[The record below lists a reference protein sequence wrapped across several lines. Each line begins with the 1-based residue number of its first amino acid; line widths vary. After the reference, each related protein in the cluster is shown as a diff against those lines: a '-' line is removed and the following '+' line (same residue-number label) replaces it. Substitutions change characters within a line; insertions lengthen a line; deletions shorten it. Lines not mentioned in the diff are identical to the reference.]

1 MSTVF
6 IIVGT
11 PILFLMMVWV
21 VVTAWRILRPDDP
34 VALEDDPAFV
44 RKQRLLRGQVARVRF
59 QEIRELERER
69 TPVGPDCDE
78 YSLFEGVSYGVPVT
92 WYSDLDQRRN

>member
-1 MSTVF
+1 MSIVF

-11 PILFLMMVWV
+11 PVVFLMMVWV
-21 VVTAWRILRPDDP
+21 VVTAWRILRPEEP

-69 TPVGPDCDE
+69 APAGPDCDE
-78 YSLFEGVSYGVPVT
+78 YTLCEGVSYGVPVA
-92 WYSDLDQRRN
+92 WYADLDQRRN